1 MNYWKKPCKCSKIAY
16 QLMVNY
22 ADIIMFDDNFRKG
35 WGGESFSLFCYISS
49 FRCYCGIIIKDLNNI
64 FSRFI
69 IPIKI
74 SYCFLLLFLFSL
86 LCPFLKSE
94 DKNVCFFSL
103 STCFILPPIILLTRY
118 FALSYIIRK
127 TKITHF
133 TISIS
138 VQSIIKINLIVHF
151 IYFYNSLAINI
162 IKHIFYSG
170 NNLLFLPCSLSATNC
185 FFFALK

>member
-1 MNYWKKPCKCSKIAY
+1 MQTLSC
-16 QLMVNY
+16 LM
-22 ADIIMFDDNFRKG
+22 IIFGR
-35 WGGESFSLFCYISS
+35 GESFFLYCYISS

-64 FSRFI
+64 FSCII

-86 LCPFLKSE
+86 LCPFLKSK
-94 DKNVCFFSL
+94 DKNVLFLSICFVS
-103 STCFILPPIILLTRY
+103 PPIILLTRC
-118 FALSYIIRK
+118 FALSCTIRK

-133 TISIS
+133 TNST
-138 VQSIIKINLIVHF
+138 IKINLTVHF

-170 NNLLFLPCSLSATNC
+170 NNLLSFHWTYHRYQN
-185 FFFALK
+185 